1 MVRLAMAVCV
11 LVLTSVGTA
20 SAQTCL
26 HGASE
31 TSAQKAR
38 RDQAIQVA
46 TRINMAQSVTIVPSP
61 QGRRYRRFEELR
73 NIPPIPQGFDL
84 QFHTDGVTYSFS
96 LKDRLDPCRY
106 AIFSDQDRDVYEA
119 LPRMGFEVIPLE
131 TK

>member
-11 LVLTSVGTA
+11 LVLTSVDMA

-31 TSAQKAR
+31 TPAQKAR

-46 TRINMAQSVTIVPSP
+46 TRINMAQGVAIVPSP

-73 NIPPIPQGFDL
+73 NVPPIPQGFDL

-96 LKDRLDPCRY
+96 LKDRLDPCGY
-106 AIFSDQDRDVYEA
+106 AVFSDQDRDVYEA